1 MKFARSVVKSVT
13 ICFFALFVVIFS
25 SIIYIEYNVSD
36 DFSINL
42 GDELKLDYLIPIR
55 ASYCSENNE
64 SVNYNSTAGKSF
76 KMDIK
81 VLGIVPAK
89 KKNSYEFTSQLWL
102 SFKRIYRKYVK

>member
-55 ASYCSENNE
+55 ASY
-64 SVNYNSTAGKSF
+64 
-76 KMDIK
+76 
-81 VLGIVPAK
+81 VLK
-89 KKNSYEFTSQLWL
+89 TTN
-102 SFKRIYRKYVK
+102 R